1 MRDESDVARLHRR
14 LEAGGFRLEVGPD
27 GERYRIAPE
36 SGEQISEEQ
45 AVEWL
50 KDREERALEA
60 AGWERTNVE
69 GEARWRRPGSSRLY
83 SREAAHDVLER
94 GADEA

>member
-1 MRDESDVARLHRR
+1 MSKKSDAARLHRR

-45 AVEWL
+45 AEEWL

-60 AGWERTNVE
+60 AGWERVNVE
-69 GEARWRRPGSSRLY
+69 GETCWRRPGSSRLY
-83 SREAAHDVLER
+83 SREAAHEVLEE
-94 GADEA
+94 GSEEL